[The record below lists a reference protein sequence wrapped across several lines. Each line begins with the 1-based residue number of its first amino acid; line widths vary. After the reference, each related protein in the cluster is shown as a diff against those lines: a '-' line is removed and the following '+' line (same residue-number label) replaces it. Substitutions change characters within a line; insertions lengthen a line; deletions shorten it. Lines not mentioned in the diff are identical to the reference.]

1 VLAFL
6 VRDFRFSIRVCV
18 LAAAVS
24 CADRG
29 VAVAQVPGPN
39 APPGAPASESQPS
52 AAAPA
57 PVAADAEPVEPAG
70 YRTAIDSAISEYEA
84 GRFSEARA
92 LFEAAHNVFPNA
104 RSLRGMGMAEFELRN
119 YPASVYFLEQALA
132 SPAKPLTSELRTETE
147 QLLARARSFVGKVTV
162 DLQPPDARL
171 ALNGTI
177 VQVGV
182 NHLLTLMAGDYE
194 MKVSAP
200 GYSDEQRALHVAAGQ
215 ESTVRVELPKQIE
228 VLQPVPPVA
237 AGPAPEKHDSV
248 LASPWLWA
256 AVGAVV
262 AGAAVGLGFALSSG
276 DAGPVKPSG
285 GSTGIVLDGPPP

>member
-6 VRDFRFSIRVCV
+6 VRDFRRSIRVCV

-24 CADRG
+24 CTARG
-29 VAVAQVPGPN
+29 VAQVPGPN
-39 APPGAPASESQPS
+39 APPGVESPPS
-52 AAAPA
+52 AAALAPA
-57 PVAADAEPVEPAG
+57 AAEAEPAEPAG
-70 YRTAIDSAISEYEA
+70 YRTAIDSAIGEYEA

-104 RSLRGMGMAEFELRN
+104 RALRGMGMAEFELRN
-119 YPASVYFLEQALA
+119 YPASIYFLEQALA
-132 SPAKPLTSELRTETE
+132 APAKPLTSQLRTETE
-147 QLLARARSFVGKVTV
+147 QLLARARSFVGKVNV
-162 DLQPPDARL
+162 DLQPADARV

-177 VQVGV
+177 VQLGAD
-182 NHLLTLMAGDYE
+182 HRLTLLAGDYE

-215 ESTVRVELPKQIE
+215 VSAVRVELAKPIE

-237 AGPAPEKHDSV
+237 AAPVAPERHDSIV
-248 LASPWLWA
+248 ASPWLWA

-276 DAGPVKPSG
+276 DPAAVKPSG
-285 GSTGIVLDGPPP
+285 GSSGIVLDGPP